1 MTDFKKAILQG
12 IPSKIP
18 PKKNINY
25 KISHAPIRKDILTKK
40 EKKLA
45 ICNALRRHLI
55 QFQHHLGLMMKV

>member
-12 IPSKIP
+12 IPSKLP

-40 EKKLA
+40 EKK
-45 ICNALRRHLI
+45 C
-55 QFQHHLGLMMKV
+55 